1 MVVKWMKRSLGWER
15 NGWNEEIKNYKN
27 KNEIMLTM
35 TLMYV
40 TWWRHYAFMFVSR

>member
-1 MVVKWMKRSLGWER
+1 M
-15 NGWNEEIKNYKN
+15 NEEISRMGEKWLKRSKRNYKN

-40 TWWRHYAFMFVSR
+40 T

>member
-1 MVVKWMKRSLGWER
+1 M
-15 NGWNEEIKNYKN
+15 NEEISRMGEKWLKQSKRKYKN

-40 TWWRHYAFMFVSR
+40 T

>member
-1 MVVKWMKRSLGWER
+1 M
-15 NGWNEEIKNYKN
+15 NEEISRMGEKWLKRNKRKYKN

-40 TWWRHYAFMFVSR
+40 T